1 MKYIFFFCSIII
13 CVSCI
18 AQSSNAKQ
26 IKTYRAT
33 NVEQIKKLEYDWVK
47 AEDFLDTAALNK
59 ILDKTYISIEQDG
72 VWGRQQELL
81 DVYKGVSRRIKEGI
95 SVDSFHFEDVTINV
109 YNNTA
114 VATFIKVT
122 KGKNKGVPFTRKSRL
137 YDVLVK
143 RNGEWKAAASH
154 VMRGLPVETRSYNQI
169 KERSTLW
176 NTSYNNRDS
185 ISFYTLLDMNVII
198 TSGAARQV
206 GKEECKYICRGLW
219 SKRPDITWT
228 NQQTTIE
235 VNEQSGI
242 AYENGNWTE
251 SWTEK
256 GDTERS
262 TLKGKYT
269 IMWKKKNEEWLVSSA
284 QFIPLS
290 CSGSYCK

>member
-1 MKYIFFFCSIII
+1 
-13 CVSCI
+13 
-18 AQSSNAKQ
+18 
-26 IKTYRAT
+26 
-33 NVEQIKKLEYDWVK
+33 
-47 AEDFLDTAALNK
+47 
-59 ILDKTYISIEQDG
+59 
-72 VWGRQQELL
+72 LL
-81 DVYKGVSRRIKEGI
+81 
-95 SVDSFHFEDVTINV
+95 
-109 YNNTA
+109 
-114 VATFIKVT
+114 
-122 KGKNKGVPFTRKSRL
+122 
-137 YDVLVK
+137 K

-154 VMRGLPVETRSYNQI
+154 VIRGLPIETRSYNQI

-185 ISFYTLLDMNVII
+185 ISFYTLLDSNVII

-219 SKRPDITWT
+219 RKRPDIIWT

-256 GDTERS
+256 GDTGRS

-269 IMWKKKNEEWLVSSA
+269 MMWKKKNEEWLVSSA

-290 CSGSYCK
+290 CTGSYCK